1 MKPFQTYLLIWRL
14 EFDALGII
22 CAVLKIEN
30 LSSLVLCFFI
40 LFLGAMSDETISDPA
55 SELNQKQPPQITAT
69 SASSS
74 SFSVTDILSPLEV
87 VANSAHNNSDQAH
100 FSAAGGNS
108 NPRPRSDLIETASYS
123 MGPTSP
129 SAATATSDA
138 SAHGTKI

>member
-1 MKPFQTYLLIWRL
+1 
-14 EFDALGII
+14 
-22 CAVLKIEN
+22 
-30 LSSLVLCFFI
+30 
-40 LFLGAMSDETISDPA
+40 MSDEAISDPA

-100 FSAAGGNS
+100 YSAGGSS

-138 SAHGTKI
+138 SAHGKNI

>member
-1 MKPFQTYLLIWRL
+1 MSIDL
-14 EFDALGII
+14 
-22 CAVLKIEN
+22 
-30 LSSLVLCFFI
+30 FF
-40 LFLGAMSDETISDPA
+40 FTLGAMSDETISDPA

-129 SAATATSDA
+129 SAATATTDA
-138 SAHGTKI
+138 SAHGKNI